1 MQAAAWSQASCDL
14 LLIFLS
20 LHMVM
25 WAPSH
30 DGRGS
35 LPEADHMLLEPV
47 QVAVRQ
53 CRDEVMALKSI
64 FLVRIEK
71 QFLQLRIQ
79 IPGQVWLCCMK
90 LESFFLSQF
99 PVISCTCVF
108 LFLFDFDHNRGKKT
122 NTDKNTHTK
131 KKQIGL
137 RMLYNTSWLIV
148 YFVIWGRASTSCVC
162 SVKALFP
169 TLSLLGMDKEMWE
182 VQLFMPVI

>member
-30 DGRGS
+30 DGRGL
-35 LPEADHMLLEPV
+35 LPEADHMLLEPA

-64 FLVRIEK
+64 FLLRIEK
-71 QFLQLRIQ
+71 RFLQLRIQ

-90 LESFFLSQF
+90 LESFFLSEF

-122 NTDKNTHTK
+122 NTNKNTHTK
-131 KKQIGL
+131 KANWLKDALQHFLIDSLFCDL
-137 RMLYNTSWLIV
+137 RQSIHILCL
-148 YFVIWGRASTSCVC
+148 
-162 SVKALFP
+162 
-169 TLSLLGMDKEMWE
+169 
-182 VQLFMPVI
+182 